1 MVSWCI
7 SQLGNKLNRTE
18 LGCSETHLTKAFRVV
33 GLGLFFLSVA
43 ITVPL
48 ASY

>member
-18 LGCSETHLTKAFRVV
+18 LGCSETHLTEAFRVV
-33 GLGLFFLSVA
+33 GLFFLSVA